1 MIVVAFAMCTL
12 AGLAQA
18 AAEVKLVAWKVVAD
32 RAAEGTAKERLEPV
46 DKLLPGDTIEYRAT
60 YEGDAKASARNV
72 QITLPVPQA
81 GLVWQPWAS
90 APEAGVPMLASRDG
104 ERFEPVPL
112 MRAENLPDGR
122 RVMRP
127 VPLSE
132 YRFLRWQLGDLPAG
146 ATRVVRARM
155 RFAATDPVTT
165 SVVPVKASAR

>member
-1 MIVVAFAMCTL
+1 MMVVAFAMCML

-18 AAEVKLVAWKVVAD
+18 AAEVQLAAWKVVAE

-46 DKLLPGDTIEYRAT
+46 QQLQPGDTIEYRAT
-60 YEGDAKASARNV
+60 YAADAQSAARNV

-112 MRAENLPDGR
+112 MRAEQLPDGR
-122 RVMRP
+122 RVMRA

-146 ATRVVRARM
+146 ATRMVRARM
-155 RFAATDPVTT
+155 RFAAPGTAPVAAI
-165 SVVPVKASAR
+165 PAAASAR